1 MKKFLK
7 KYLKMVDKNFILCY
21 NIYVIK
27 NKKEIKIMIIFSNG
41 KQINLPN
48 NNKSIV
54 ENWLDYARQ
63 SENEYEQIMLGANT
77 MLFTQKHNGE
87 FYVEF
92 AIKEDTAVEFGDY
105 AINLSQYDNAT
116 MLDKLQT
123 YYNEIK
129 ANGVERFIKQHI
141 NELV

>member
-1 MKKFLK
+1 
-7 KYLKMVDKNFILCY
+7 
-21 NIYVIK
+21 
-27 NKKEIKIMIIFSNG
+27 MIIFSNG
-41 KQINLPN
+41 KQVNLPN

-129 ANGVERFIKQHI
+129 ANGVESFIKQHI